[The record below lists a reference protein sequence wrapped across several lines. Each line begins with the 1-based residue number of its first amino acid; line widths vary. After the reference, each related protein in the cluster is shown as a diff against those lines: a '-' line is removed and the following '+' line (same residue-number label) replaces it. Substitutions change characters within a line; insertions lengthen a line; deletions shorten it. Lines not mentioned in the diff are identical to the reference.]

1 MVRFTHLMRKTT
13 TLLKETFDALD
24 TSLKEEGS
32 GTAWRGVAVTLM
44 CVICAIYTALM
55 LFVINN

>member
-1 MVRFTHLMRKTT
+1 MRKTT

-32 GTAWRGVAVTLM
+32 GTVWRGAAVTLM
-44 CVICAIYTALM
+44 CVICATYTALM

>member
-1 MVRFTHLMRKTT
+1 MRFTHLMRKTT

-24 TSLKEEGS
+24 ESLKGEGS
-32 GTAWRGVAVTLM
+32 GTVWRAAAVTLM
-44 CVICAIYTALM
+44 CVICATYTALM

>member
-1 MVRFTHLMRKTT
+1 MRKTT

-24 TSLKEEGS
+24 ESLKGEGS
-32 GTAWRGVAVTLM
+32 GTVWRAAAVTLM
-44 CVICAIYTALM
+44 CVICATYTALM